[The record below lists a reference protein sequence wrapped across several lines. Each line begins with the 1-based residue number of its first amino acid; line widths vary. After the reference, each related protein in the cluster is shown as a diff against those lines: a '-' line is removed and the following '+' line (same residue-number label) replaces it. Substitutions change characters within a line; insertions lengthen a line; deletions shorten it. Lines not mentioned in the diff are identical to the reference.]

1 MPRFDVTAP
10 NGQIFRVDTPE
21 GATQDQAI
29 AYVATEIY
37 PRWLEENKPKPERGI
52 GQLFTEGLKRG
63 TAQTGVLLGDY
74 LPAML
79 GRGVQGAAEGLGF
92 EGLAGAAGSYAEK
105 QLREAAQSE
114 LDISKKYPREFQ
126 SYEDIT
132 GPVSALRYG
141 AEALGEGL
149 PSIVPGIVTGGAG
162 AFAARGLAAGAR
174 GLATAAA
181 TGAGSAAQTV
191 PEAYASLLKETGKE
205 EIGTALVAG
214 GINAALESILPA
226 SLVGKMTGQTKQ
238 ALVNSIK
245 GRLGLGFVEGAA
257 MEGLTEGMQEA
268 VNKAAVSFVDDN
280 KEFFTSE
287 NWKQILDSSIRGAI
301 VGGPVTAVTSA
312 LSGGAPAEAPPAGPT
327 TEAPPVTA
335 PTDTPEQAAF
345 RKDNADL
352 LAKLNYQPQDIAS
365 IPFDE
370 LKDIV
375 ANKIPADEHFAK
387 KQAPVKAVEEK
398 PAEAGPPTSPEAPKV
413 MEGPP
418 TEVQPP
424 VEQPPVATQPPVV
437 QPPVATQPPVEQPPV
452 AAQPPAPA
460 PIPTPTPVVPT
471 ELPTISLPKNL
482 AGAAPNY
489 GYDKG
494 LYTPQFVN
502 DIDKALY
509 ITAGSKKSAKDNEY
523 RQFLKDNGFN
533 DAQIKSLGNNLRAY
547 LKDDAK
553 KLYAAG
559 QMQGVIPVDYMRQVN
574 PALYQQITGAK
585 PTAPTPTAPGPT
597 PAAPSQAPAWQTE
610 YFGPLTE
617 QGPSPETEF
626 QTFDWTTDKKGNKV
640 SVSLG
645 PWANAYPE
653 LVTATNPDDIG
664 AQLEAVIPGVINVLR
679 TIHANLYPGTRL
691 EIRPSRK
698 ENAFA
703 SYSPALN
710 YNQLPGIKPLLTIN
724 VNMES
729 FASDFKKA
737 KDKQQFLLKTL
748 FHELSHP
755 LQYTLLNA
763 VPDNVFNDVIQQYIK
778 ARNPSALERAFLKE
792 VLTAGRDSIDPA
804 FRTQFLQKM
813 KFFDEAGKK
822 ALVTADPWDLP
833 APSEEIL
840 RKFMKDTGRKAD
852 QTLSRDLARD
862 YIRSFNEWIA
872 ETGAR
877 WMTNEL
883 ENIVPKT
890 TFEKFQKTVLDGL
903 RNVYRAVSEA
913 LGLTYSEGAFEKL
926 LREVYGKRMGTAPVR
941 SYEGTGRS
949 QKQIKS
955 IITRN
960 LVSWKFTDQD
970 MERMGIQPT
979 DVEASATEPAPT
991 PVPGPQTGY
1000 TKAWQNHLDVI
1011 GKEDGSVTGWF
1022 GRMMQKISGALP
1034 GESVGR
1040 AIVRNVVNSSLPFL
1054 ESANDDVRNLGKF
1067 IEGMMNSTGRVMGA
1081 VTIAPLGYSRA
1092 NKSFFFH
1099 SGPDVKSLL
1108 DVFKEVGVKNMDQ
1121 AQIVFL
1127 AQRELALRKDRYIT
1141 KKKESVLPEGTRVLT
1156 DQQLQEIID
1165 SADPAVRKASEEFQ
1179 KFNDKMVEMAV
1190 QTGLIPRKLG
1200 ERFKTLMYTPM
1211 YRMQDDELSKN
1222 PNITLAGGIYDVLKD
1237 PENITTFNQRVGALG
1252 VGGPVAGNLY
1262 ENILRNY
1269 NAIVSA
1275 GVRNVA
1281 YQETANTLT
1290 KLAQKGG
1297 DTTIAEVFNK
1307 PSDETIQFRVNG
1319 EDRYMKIYDPAMF
1332 AAVSALSPQEKN
1344 NFVRSAAW
1352 FTDVLRKGVTATP
1365 PFQLRN
1371 LIRGLV
1377 ELKIKTGMP
1386 VFEILRGTLAGA
1398 RDTWSKGDAYR
1409 DILGRTGFGGFGFG
1423 SGSKDQAAYM
1433 QRVYNS
1439 RERSWGEWR
1448 KYPNAFMRFFDK
1460 AESLGEVTEMAP
1472 RIAYYNYLKR
1482 NGMSDADAAWEAV
1495 NLVNYHRHG
1504 AGNGI
1509 LGNVV
1514 STLIPLTPFLT
1525 ARIQGLYRLAE
1536 TGTAGAPKNLI
1547 GNGYIGIPAAIV
1559 TRGLMVTAINSAV
1572 NMMYGDDDWYKKLS
1586 VKDRLSNMY
1595 VKVGDTVVVLPRAF
1609 EIGELFGGIPT
1620 LMLDSIRKQN
1630 GNDIA
1635 MGVGEFMKKTFLLEP
1650 VPQVVKPIAEL
1661 YSNKNFYTGLPIEN
1675 LSDKRSPKEERFDE
1689 YTSSFS
1695 KMAGHIG
1702 KYVEL
1707 SPKQID
1713 TLLRGYLGTSAT
1725 LFLGTVDSLI
1735 GSAGVKPQG
1744 AFGDPNSMTGVAANL
1759 SGLGAIFKTESQL
1772 NNKFIGDF
1780 YEIKERVTQITQSI
1794 NDAARRRDT
1803 DTIKARMEEMP
1814 QARGLYTAFNAASE
1828 RLSQINGQMEAIRG
1842 RNDIPAEKK
1851 AELLEKMREMKGT
1864 IATQMVTL
1872 AERVGVTR

>member
-1 MPRFDVTAP
+1 MPVFDIQAP
-10 NGQIFRVDTPE
+10 NGKIFKVEAPE
-21 GATQDQAI
+21 GATSEQAL
-29 AYVATEIY
+29 AYVANELY
-37 PRWLEENKPKPERGI
+37 PRFLEENKPKPERGI
-52 GQLFTEGLKRG
+52 GQLFTQGLSRG

-114 LDISKKYPREFQ
+114 LEIAKKYPREFQ
-126 SYEDIT
+126 SYEEIT
-132 GPVSALRYG
+132 GPLSALRYG

-162 AFAARGLAAGAR
+162 AIAARGLAAGAR

-226 SLVGKMTGQTKQ
+226 SVIGKMTGQTKQ
-238 ALVNSIK
+238 ALVSSIK

-301 VGGPVTAVTSA
+301 VGGPVSAVTSA
-312 LSGGAPAEAPPAGPT
+312 AFGGAPAEAPPAAPA

-345 RKDNADL
+345 KKENEEL
-352 LAKLNYQPQDIAS
+352 LTKLNYQPQDIAN
-365 IPFDE
+365 IPFDD
-370 LKDIV
+370 LQVIV
-375 ANKIPADEHFAK
+375 ANQTPADVYFAS
-387 KQAPVKAVEEK
+387 KQAPVKVVEEK
-398 PAEAGPPTSPEAPKV
+398 PAEEGPPTSPEPPQV
-413 MEGPP
+413 VEGPP
-418 TEVQPP
+418 TE
-424 VEQPPVATQPPVV
+424 
-437 QPPVATQPPVEQPPV
+437 EQPPV
-452 AAQPPAPA
+452 AAQPPAGEQPPVAAQPPAGQPPVAQAPA
-460 PIPTPTPVVPT
+460 PAPEPAPPPVVPT

-482 AGAAPNY
+482 AGAKPTYNFGTASF
-489 GYDKG
+489 
-494 LYTPQFVN
+494 TPEFVN

-509 ITAGSKKSAKDNEY
+509 ITAGAKKSPKDEEY
-523 RQFLKDNGFN
+523 RQFLKDNGFT
-533 DAQIKSLGNNLRAY
+533 DGQIATLGKGVRDF
-547 LKDDAK
+547 LKTEAK
-553 KLYAAG
+553 KIIDG
-559 QMQGVIPVDYMRQVN
+559 GGNGGVIPVDYMRQVN
-574 PALYQQITGAK
+574 PALYQQITGSK

-597 PAAPSQAPAWQTE
+597 PAAPAAPAPAPAVPVGTITQ
-610 YFGPLTE
+610 
-617 QGPSPETEF
+617 QGPSAKTVIEISPV
-626 QTFDWTTDKKGNKV
+626 DRAILD
-640 SVSLG
+640 
-645 PWANAYPE
+645 
-653 LVTATNPDDIG
+653 
-664 AQLEAVIPGVINVLR
+664 AQIPGVVDVISA
-679 TIHANLYPGTRL
+679 IHSNLYPGTRL
-691 EIRPSRK
+691 RIM
-698 ENAFA
+698 A
-703 SYSPALN
+703 
-710 YNQLPGIKPLLTIN
+710 KPLSGGDLALSQVYDATGLYDLSVDLGKIQKN
-724 VNMES
+724 
-729 FASDFKKA
+729 FKNTTQFK
-737 KDKQQFLLKTL
+737 QFLLKTL

-755 LQYTLLNA
+755 LQYTWLNT
-763 VPDNVFNDVIQQYIK
+763 VDKKTFDQIMNQYIRE
-778 ARNPSALERAFLKE
+778 RNPSAIERWFLFDM
-792 VLTAGRDSIDPA
+792 LSAGRKDIDKAFMSKLMVDYNLTPSDIKTFLENKDKVSPVKGGSI
-804 FRTQFLQKM
+804 T
-813 KFFDEAGKK
+813 
-822 ALVTADPWDLP
+822 T
-833 APSEEIL
+833 
-840 RKFMKDTGRKAD
+840 
-852 QTLSRDLARD
+852 D
-862 YIRSFNEWIA
+862 YTRSFNEWVA
-872 ETGAR
+872 EQGAR
-877 WMTNEL
+877 WMIKEFKG
-883 ENIVPKT
+883 IVPKT
-890 TFEKFQKTVLDGL
+890 AYEKFQKSVLDGL
-903 RNVYRAVSEA
+903 RRVYKAVAEA
-913 LGLTYSEGAFEKL
+913 LGIKFRQGAFEKML
-926 LREVYGKRMGTAPVR
+926 KEVYGKKTTTP
-941 SYEGTGRS
+941 
-949 QKQIKS
+949 
-955 IITRN
+955 
-960 LVSWKFTDQD
+960 LVSDPNAARGAKQYPKAIIKGYTGGYKSVTPEQL
-970 MERMGIQPT
+970 ESMGIAPT
-979 DVEASATEPAPT
+979 SIDNASTEPAPT

-1000 TKAWQNHLDVI
+1000 TKAWQNYQGVI

-1022 GRMMQKISGALP
+1022 GRMMQKISGAAP

-1054 ESANDDVRNLGKF
+1054 ESTNDDVRNLGKF

-1127 AQRELALRKDRYIT
+1127 AQRELALRKDRYIN
-1141 KKKESVLPEGTRVLT
+1141 KKGESVLPDGTRVLT
-1156 DQQLQEIID
+1156 NQQLQEIID

-1190 QTGLIPRKLG
+1190 QTGLIPRNLG

-1211 YRMQDDELSKN
+1211 YRMQDDELTKN

-1307 PSDETIQFRVNG
+1307 PGEETIQFRVNG

-1344 NFVRSAAW
+1344 NFVRAAAW

-1377 ELKIKTGMP
+1377 ELKVKTGMP
-1386 VFEILRGTLAGA
+1386 VFDILRGTLAGA

-1525 ARIQGLYRLAE
+1525 ARIQGLYRLME
-1536 TGTAGAPKNLI
+1536 TGTAGAPKSLV
-1547 GNGYIGIPAAIV
+1547 GNGFIGIPAAIV
-1559 TRGLMVTAINSAV
+1559 SRGLLVMAINAGV

-1586 VKDRLSNMY
+1586 VKDRLANMY
-1595 VKVGDTVVVLPRAF
+1595 VKIGDTIVVLPRAF
-1609 EIGELFGGIPT
+1609 EIGELFGALPT
-1620 LMLDSIRKQN
+1620 LLLDSIRKQD

-1635 MGVGEFMKKTFLLEP
+1635 MGVGEFLKKTLIIELI
-1650 VPQVVKPIAEL
+1650 PQIGKPLFEL
-1661 YSNKNFYTGLPIEN
+1661 YANKNFYTGLPIEN

-1695 KMAGHIG
+1695 KMAGHIA

-1759 SGLGAIFKTESQL
+1759 SGLASIFKTESQL

-1794 NDAARRRDT
+1794 NDAAVRGDT
-1803 DTIKARMEEMP
+1803 ETIKARMAEMP
-1814 QARGLYTAFNAASE
+1814 QARGLYTAFNAANE
-1828 RLSQINGQMEAIRG
+1828 RLSQINKQIEAIRG
-1842 RNDIPAEKK
+1842 RNDLPAERKT
-1851 AELLEKMREMKGT
+1851 ELLEKLREIKGT
-1864 IATQMVTL
+1864 VATQMVTM